1 MILLPVFGDLL
12 DHICKFFVH
21 ALWQL
26 EAKIRI
32 HDKGDTAL
40 SGLGIDSDDRLVLSS
55 DVRRIDR
62 QIRNLPDFALSF
74 LHGCNALVDRILMR
88 TGECSKHKLTC
99 IRMSRMNRD
108 LAASFVNFNDFIDM
122 FNVQLRINA
131 LREHIIRNVQN
142 IHITRTFTV
151 SE

>member
-1 MILLPVFGDLL
+1 M
-12 DHICKFFVH
+12 H

-26 EAKIRI
+26 ETKIRI

-40 SGLGIDSDDRLVLSS
+40 SGLGIDPDDRLILSS

-62 QIRNLPDFALSF
+62 QIRNLPDLALSF
-74 LHGCNALVDRILMR
+74 FHGCNALVDRILMR
-88 TGECSKHKLTC
+88 TGECSKHKLTR
-99 IRMSRMNRD
+99 IWMTRMDRN

-131 LREHIIRNVQN
+131 LRKHVIRNIQN
-142 IHITRTFTV
+142 IHITGTFTV